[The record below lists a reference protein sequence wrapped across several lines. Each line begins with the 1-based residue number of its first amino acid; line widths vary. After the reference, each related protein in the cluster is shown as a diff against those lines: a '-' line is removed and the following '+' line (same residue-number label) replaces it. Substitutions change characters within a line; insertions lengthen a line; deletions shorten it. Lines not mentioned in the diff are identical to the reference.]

1 MKEKLLHI
9 EIVSPSKPIFNGE
22 VKSITLPGTE
32 GNFQVLYNHAPI
44 LSSLT
49 IGIIKIEDVNGNK
62 RNISTSGG
70 SVEVKNNSVVVL
82 ANSAEFE
89 DEIDTNRAQKAKE
102 RAEKRL
108 NNKSSVDIDV
118 TRAELA
124 LARALNRLK
133 ISK

>member
-22 VKSITLPGTE
+22 VISITLPGTE